1 MTNDETRMTNQTTMT
16 NDETQNVQNMSG
28 AAGRFVLAFSSLI
41 RHSDFAL
48 RVSPPWAAL
57 MLAVSVVGL
66 AAGCSSLRSTQTRR
80 DVYMNLMTPIQRAH
94 YLHLEA
100 TDVPVSLRLAYL
112 QEIGVYQQWAEQP
125 KDIQQA
131 ILRRRVA
138 EGMTPIQVQL
148 AWGPP
153 QDRRDET
160 EPAEKSAGHTKIVWD
175 YGLGARKFGGTA
187 YERSVCFL
195 DGRAL
200 WVRGAR

>member
-1 MTNDETRMTNQTTMT
+1 MTNDETRMTNQTTMM
-16 NDETQNVQNMSG
+16 NDETRDVRNRSG
-28 AAGRFVLAFSSLI
+28 AAACFVIAFPSLI
-41 RHSDFAL
+41 RPSDFVL
-48 RVSPPWAAL
+48 RISPPRAVL
-57 MLAVSVVGL
+57 MLVVSAISL
-66 AAGCSSLRSTQTRR
+66 AAGCSSLRSTQTQR
-80 DVYMNLMTPIQRAH
+80 DVYMNLMTPIQRAQF
-94 YLHLEA
+94 LHLEA
-100 TDVPVSLRLAYL
+100 ADAPVSLRLAYL

-125 KDIQQA
+125 KDIQRA

-138 EGMTPIQVQL
+138 EGMTPLQVQL

-160 EPAEKSAGHTKIVWD
+160 APAEKSAGHTKIVWD
-175 YGLGARKFGGTA
+175 YGLGTRKFGGTA

>member
-1 MTNDETRMTNQTTMT
+1 MKTSTI
-16 NDETQNVQNMSG
+16 VSLLVLAALLG
-28 AAGRFVLAFSSLI
+28 AAG
-41 RHSDFAL
+41 
-48 RVSPPWAAL
+48 
-57 MLAVSVVGL
+57 
-66 AAGCSSLRSTQTRR
+66 GCGSFRSTQTRR
-80 DVYMNLMTPIQRAH
+80 DVYMNLMTPIQRAQF
-94 YLHLEA
+94 LHLEA
-100 TDVPVSLRLAYL
+100 TDAPASLRLAYL

-138 EGMTPIQVQL
+138 EGMTPLQVQL

-160 EPAEKSAGHTKIVWD
+160 EPAEKSAGHAKIVWD
-175 YGLGARKFGGTA
+175 YGLGARKLGGTA